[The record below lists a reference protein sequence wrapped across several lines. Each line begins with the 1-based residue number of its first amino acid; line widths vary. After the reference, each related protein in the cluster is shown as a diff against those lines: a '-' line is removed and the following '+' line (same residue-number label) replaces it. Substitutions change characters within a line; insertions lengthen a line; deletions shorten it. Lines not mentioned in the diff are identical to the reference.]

1 MKISIVI
8 PIFNEEEVLPELQK
22 RLRIVQNGLGV
33 QNEVIF
39 VDDGSTDNSFALLEE
54 FCRTDSRIK
63 VIQFSRNFGHHIA
76 ITAGI
81 DYALG
86 DVVVLMDGDLQN
98 RPEDIHKLLQKMNE
112 GYDIVYTA
120 RKDRRDP
127 LFKKIGSFLFLLVM
141 RRIVTDPVAVET
153 SIFRA
158 MNRNVIESF
167 RNLRE
172 RNRFVVGLIDWTGFS
187 QSWIDVVHDKR
198 FAGKSKYSFFRQ
210 ARLALDAIFSFSTFP
225 LHLASMFGFVITFLA
240 FSIGVYIIIRKLIWG
255 LTLPGFG
262 MLSVSIFFIGGV
274 QLIILG
280 IIGAY
285 IGRIYIE
292 VKERPLYIIKRKI
305 NYRTANDA

>member
-86 DVVVLMDGDLQN
+86 DIVVLMDGDLQN

-127 LFKKIGSFLFLLVM
+127 LFKKIGSFFFLLVL

-153 SIFRA
+153 SIFGLGLANLGLMLFMTSALRGKA
-158 MNRNVIESF
+158 SIHFFGKHVLRLMQFFHSRPF
-167 RNLRE
+167 RFILR
-172 RNRFVVGLIDWTGFS
+172 RC
-187 QSWIDVVHDKR
+187 
-198 FAGKSKYSFFRQ
+198 
-210 ARLALDAIFSFSTFP
+210 LD
-225 LHLASMFGFVITFLA
+225 L
-240 FSIGVYIIIRKLIWG
+240 
-255 LTLPGFG
+255 
-262 MLSVSIFFIGGV
+262 
-274 QLIILG
+274 
-280 IIGAY
+280 
-285 IGRIYIE
+285 
-292 VKERPLYIIKRKI
+292 
-305 NYRTANDA
+305 